1 VSFWCITITRYLL
14 AGLAA
19 LFSSV
24 VISFLT
30 IQLFI
35 PADENPVIGG
45 LFWLFALLAEGTL
58 LVPLSLAITAE
69 LVERK
74 VQSRRFS
81 WSNALRRFLIA
92 IPMAIG
98 PVYAVFTVMRMED
111 RRPAHWFQMGILVN
125 CVSAVFAYLALRIRK
140 EPMQSAT
147 GEADS

>member
-1 VSFWCITITRYLL
+1 MSFWCITITRYLL

-19 LFSSV
+19 LFSSI
-24 VISFLT
+24 VISRLT

-45 LFWLFALLAEGTL
+45 FFWLFTLLAEGTL

-81 WSNALRRFLIA
+81 WSKALRRFLVA

-98 PVYAVFTVMRMED
+98 PVYAVFVVMTMED
-111 RRPAHWFQMGILVN
+111 RRPAHWFPMGILVN
-125 CVSAVFAYLALRIRK
+125 CVSAMFAYLALRIRK
-140 EPMQSAT
+140 QPVQAVT
-147 GEADS
+147 DEANS